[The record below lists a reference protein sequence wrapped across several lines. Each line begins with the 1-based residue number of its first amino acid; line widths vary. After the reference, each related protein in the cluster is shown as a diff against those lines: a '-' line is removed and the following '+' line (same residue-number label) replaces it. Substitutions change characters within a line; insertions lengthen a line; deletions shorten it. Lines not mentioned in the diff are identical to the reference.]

1 MQYIMITGSN
11 RGVGLALV
19 KEYLSREDSFI
30 FATCRNPDSAD
41 ELQAL
46 KAQNSD
52 SLSIVALDINENASI
67 EKAFESISAQTNHLD
82 LLINNAGI
90 YPKTP
95 ENVSFGHL
103 TSDALSH
110 VISTNSVSP
119 VMVTQVFIDLLKQGN
134 NPRVVMISSRV
145 GSITL
150 AGSNGFSYRMS
161 KAALNMAT
169 KILSLLLV
177 DDGITVVTTHP
188 GWVSTDMGGSEAPV
202 TPSESATGLVKVID
216 NLTLAQSGK
225 FFNYTGE
232 EFPW

>member
-1 MQYIMITGSN
+1 MQHIMITGSN

-19 KEYLSREDSFI
+19 KEYLNHNDTFI
-30 FATCRNPDSAD
+30 FATCRKPESAHD
-41 ELQAL
+41 LQAL
-46 KAQNSD
+46 KLQYPD
-52 SLSIVALDINENASI
+52 SLSIVALDINDSTSI
-67 EKAFESISAQTNHLD
+67 EQAFETVSARANRLD

-110 VISTNSVSP
+110 VVTTNSISP
-119 VMVTQVFIDLLKQGN
+119 VMVTQVFIDLLKQGD

-150 AGSNGFSYRMS
+150 ARSNGFSYRMS

-169 KILSLLLV
+169 KILSLLLAR
-177 DDGITVVTTHP
+177 DGITVVSTHP

-202 TPSESATGLVKVID
+202 TPSESATGLAKIID
-216 NLTLAQSGK
+216 NLTQAQSGK

-232 EFPW
+232 EIPW